1 MQKEEEIMVS
11 SITFWEDIV
20 EGAPLDCRSFAL
32 SREEI
37 MAFAAQYDPQ
47 LFHVDHAAAEASRF
61 GGIIASS
68 LHTLSACTR
77 VIVDALNGV
86 EIIIGLGILEVA
98 LPNAVYPDDL
108 LAVDA
113 FWSDLRRS
121 TSKPQQGLATVRFA
135 ARNQQGKTVLD
146 SGFRYMIACRTGEL
160 PMSRTPHL
168 VQSC

>member
-1 MQKEEEIMVS
+1 VS
-11 SITFWEDIV
+11 SIAFWEDIV
-20 EGAPLDCRSFAL
+20 EGAPLDCRPFVL
-32 SREEI
+32 RREEI

-47 LFHVDHAAAEASRF
+47 LFHVDRAAAEASRF

-108 LAVDA
+108 LTVDA

-135 ARNQQGKTVLD
+135 ARNQQGKTVLE
-146 SGFRYMIACRTGEL
+146 SGFRYMIACRPGD
-160 PMSRTPHL
+160 
-168 VQSC
+168 